1 MLKQV
6 LATIGLAAATLVV
19 PALAANDPTVQQ
31 IYQAASSGQLP
42 QAQRMIDQVLK
53 DHPRSG
59 KAHFVA
65 AELAA
70 RQGQAARAR
79 TELASAEAL
88 APGLPFVRARSVAAL
103 KAQLGLAP
111 PRLTTGP
118 TTAARRFPW
127 GSVLLLGGL
136 VALFVMLLRRRNPP
150 LVYPAAP
157 GAPGYPPTGY
167 PGGAGPGGYGPGVYG
182 PGAYGPGAYGPP
194 AGGVGSGIA
203 GGLASGLALGAGVV
217 AGEALAHRFLDG
229 SSSVGGVGGLAGDEG
244 LTAAP
249 PNTDLGG
256 ADFGITDDPGS
267 WDDSSAG
274 GADFGGGGDDWS

>member
-6 LATIGLAAATLVV
+6 LATIGLATAAALAV
-19 PALAANDPTVQQ
+19 PALALALAANDPTVQQ

-79 TELASAEAL
+79 AELARAEAL
-88 APGLPFVRARSVAAL
+88 APGLPFVRAQSVAAL

-111 PRLTTGP
+111 PRVGTRP
-118 TTAARRFPW
+118 AIAAHRFPW
-127 GSVLLLGGL
+127 GSVLLGGL

-150 LVYPAAP
+150 PL
-157 GAPGYPPTGY
+157 GYP
-167 PGGAGPGGYGPGVYG
+167 VG

-229 SSSVGGVGGLAGDEG
+229 SSSVGGVGGLGGDEG